1 MREKG
6 RAFLSSCPLG
16 SSLCSELGPQ
26 VAYPLFRNMN
36 VIIFIFFLMPQRWDE
51 AQGSQSNRACW
62 RGAGGCSFFLV
73 AQCDRGSDLL
83 KPPSCQSETKS
94 MQTVL
99 CTHTLWSDGKRSEN
113 QGPGTSGMYSK
124 LSHQTLSRAPVPS
137 LPSWEM
143 GLSPSRRSFLSTQI
157 KTSCTYIWLAFK

>member
-6 RAFLSSCPLG
+6 RAFISSYPLG

-26 VAYPLFRNMN
+26 VPYPLFRNMN
-36 VIIFIFFLMPQRWDE
+36 VIIFIYFFNAPAIRWSPRLSE
-51 AQGSQSNRACW
+51 QLRMLKRSWGLFLFP
-62 RGAGGCSFFLV
+62 GCPMWLRIWS
-73 AQCDRGSDLL
+73 L

-99 CTHTLWSDGKRSEN
+99 CTHTLRSDGKGSEN

-124 LSHQTLSRAPVPS
+124 LSHQTLSRAPVLS

-157 KTSCTYIWLAFK
+157 KTSCTYIWFAFK